1 MPAYQLHIYE
11 QQEEREVLEQK
22 ICEQVD
28 ACTEVNGTIRNR
40 IKKFLIEEGITDIS
54 EMDAVLRVR
63 YEEYLERNETVLA
76 PITCLRG
83 FDGIVIHRMK
93 EELQTLAGRR
103 NYTTEYQEQ
112 WMCLSH
118 YPEIEIA
125 ESFLTSKDGKELLWD
140 FTLECPQNLKM
151 QIFTVL
157 KEVIHTYKGR
167 YRKEKLLALQ
177 RLYEFCA
184 KQQVADIETMTL
196 VKEQQFEQELSE
208 HFRGEKKSAVFGIL
222 RMSRKILFLQAPKI
236 HWNANVWFLE
246 RFHFSR
252 ERMNPSNYK
261 KMVIL
266 CVLQLDVH
274 TIKLKI
280 LQKYLR
286 YLFGITD
293 LSISTIRI
301 KLLELR
307 TFLVHF
313 NGEEKPIY
321 EVEAEKIQRYLE
333 SVQRQDTREKTA
345 NGRIFM
351 ILQFYNFLVVRGYLK
366 KIPFRHEYYLQKEV
380 HGHNDRSVPERV
392 YVEILSKL
400 AEFPEHLRLMFL
412 HLWCT
417 GIRGSEVCTL
427 TGGDYE
433 EKNGDYWLK
442 VYQVKMKT
450 YKRIPIP
457 EALYKLVQVY
467 KKKYQI
473 GPEEYLFK
481 SKKGG
486 AFQYATLR
494 YQMLKY
500 CGKNKIA
507 DGEYIFR
514 SHDYRHNL
522 ATLYYDNGISL
533 QAVRDYLGHEY
544 EEMTRQYVDYMPKK
558 LEKASEAY
566 FQEETHSFAAELMKG
581 EFHG

>member
-1 MPAYQLHIYE
+1 
-11 QQEEREVLEQK
+11 
-22 ICEQVD
+22 
-28 ACTEVNGTIRNR
+28 
-40 IKKFLIEEGITDIS
+40 
-54 EMDAVLRVR
+54 
-63 YEEYLERNETVLA
+63 
-76 PITCLRG
+76 
-83 FDGIVIHRMK
+83 
-93 EELQTLAGRR
+93 
-103 NYTTEYQEQ
+103 
-112 WMCLSH
+112 
-118 YPEIEIA
+118 
-125 ESFLTSKDGKELLWD
+125 
-140 FTLECPQNLKM
+140 
-151 QIFTVL
+151 
-157 KEVIHTYKGR
+157 
-167 YRKEKLLALQ
+167 
-177 RLYEFCA
+177 
-184 KQQVADIETMTL
+184 MTL
-196 VKEQQFEQELSE
+196 SEEQQFEQELSE
-208 HFRGEKKSAVFGIL
+208 EFRGKKRSTVFGIL
-222 RMSRKILFLQAPKI
+222 QMSRKILFLQAPEI
-236 HWNANVWFLE
+236 HWKANVWFLE

-252 ERMNPSNYK
+252 ERMNPSKPVESVSFREVTN
-261 KMVIL
+261 L
-266 CVLQLDVH
+266 ENQ
-274 TIKLKI
+274 KI

-307 TFLVHF
+307 TFLAHF

-321 EVEAEKIQRYLE
+321 EVEVEKIQRYLE

-351 ILQFYNFLVVRGYLK
+351 ILQFYNFLVVKGYLK
-366 KIPFRHEYYLQKEV
+366 KIPFRHAYYLQKEV
-380 HGHNDRSVPERV
+380 HVHHDRSVPERI
-392 YVEILSKL
+392 YTEILSKL

-433 EKNGDYWLK
+433 AKNGDYWLK

-500 CGKNKIA
+500 CEKNQIA

>member
-1 MPAYQLHIYE
+1 MPAYQLYVYE
-11 QQEEREVLEQK
+11 EQEKWEALEQK

-28 ACTEVNGTIRNR
+28 ACTEVNGVIRNR
-40 IKKFLIEEGITDIS
+40 VKKFLIEEGVTDIS
-54 EMDAVLRVR
+54 EMNAALRVR
-63 YEEYLERNETVLA
+63 YEGYLERNETVYV

-83 FDGIVIHRMK
+83 FDKIFIHRMK
-93 EELQTLAGRR
+93 EELKTLAGQRK
-103 NYTTEYQEQ
+103 YTTEYRDQ
-112 WMCLSH
+112 WLCLTH
-118 YPEIEIA
+118 YPEVEVA
-125 ESFLTSKDGKELLWD
+125 ESFLMSKGGMELVWN
-140 FTLECPQNLKM
+140 FTLECPRKLKM

-157 KEVIHTYKGR
+157 KEVIHTYKGWT
-167 YRKEKLLALQ
+167 RKEKLLALQ
-177 RLYEFCA
+177 RLYQFCVEE
-184 KQQVADIETMTL
+184 QVSDIETMTMEE
-196 VKEQQFEQELSE
+196 EQRFEQELSE
-208 HFRGEKKSAVFGIL
+208 HFCRKKKSMGVAVI
-222 RMSRKILFLQAPKI
+222 RMSRKILFLQAPEI
-236 HWNANVWFLE
+236 NWNANVWFLE
-246 RFHFSR
+246 RFHFSK
-252 ERMNPSNYK
+252 ERMNPSKPIELVSFKEVTN
-261 KMVIL
+261 L
-266 CVLQLDVH
+266 ENQ
-274 TIKLKI
+274 KI
-280 LQKYLR
+280 LQKYMR

-293 LSISTIRI
+293 LCISTIRI
-301 KLLELR
+301 KMLELR

-313 NGEEKPIY
+313 NGEKSPIY

-333 SVQRQDTREKTA
+333 SIQKQDTREKTA

-351 ILQFYNFLVVRGYLK
+351 ILQFYNFLTVKGYLK

-380 HGHNDRSVPERV
+380 HIHHDRSVPERI
-392 YVEILSKL
+392 YTEILSKL

-427 TGGDYE
+427 TGDGYE
-433 EKNGDYWLK
+433 EKDGDYWLK

-473 GPEEYLFK
+473 GPEEYLFQNQT
-481 SKKGG
+481 GG
-486 AFQYATLR
+486 AFRYGTFR

-500 CGKNKIA
+500 CEKYQIA
-507 DGEYIFR
+507 NGEYIFK

-522 ATLYYDNGISL
+522 ATLYYDSGISI

-558 LEKASEAY
+558 LEQASEAY
-566 FQEETHSFAAELMKG
+566 FQEETHSFATELMKG

>member
-1 MPAYQLHIYE
+1 MPAYQLYVYE
-11 QQEEREVLEQK
+11 EQEKREALEQK

-28 ACTEVNGTIRNR
+28 ACTEVNGVIRNR
-40 IKKFLIEEGITDIS
+40 VKKFLIEEGVTDIS
-54 EMDAVLRVR
+54 EMNAALRVR
-63 YEEYLERNETVLA
+63 YEGYLERNETVYV

-83 FDGIVIHRMK
+83 FDKIFIHRMK
-93 EELQTLAGRR
+93 EELKTLAGQRK
-103 NYTTEYQEQ
+103 YTTEYRDQ
-112 WMCLSH
+112 WLCLTH
-118 YPEIEIA
+118 YPEVEVA
-125 ESFLTSKDGKELLWD
+125 ESFLMSKGGMELVWN
-140 FTLECPQNLKM
+140 FTLECPRKLKM

-157 KEVIHTYKGR
+157 KEVIHTYKGWT
-167 YRKEKLLALQ
+167 RKEKLLALQ
-177 RLYEFCA
+177 RLYQFCVEE
-184 KQQVADIETMTL
+184 QVSDIETMTMEE
-196 VKEQQFEQELSE
+196 EQRFEQELSE
-208 HFRGEKKSAVFGIL
+208 HFCRKKKSMGVAVI
-222 RMSRKILFLQAPKI
+222 RMSRKILFLQAPEI
-236 HWNANVWFLE
+236 NWNANVWFLE
-246 RFHFSR
+246 RFHFSK
-252 ERMNPSNYK
+252 ERMNPSKPIELVSFKEVTN
-261 KMVIL
+261 L
-266 CVLQLDVH
+266 ENQ
-274 TIKLKI
+274 KI
-280 LQKYLR
+280 LQKYMR

-293 LSISTIRI
+293 LCISTIRI
-301 KLLELR
+301 KMLELR

-313 NGEEKPIY
+313 NGEKSPIY

-333 SVQRQDTREKTA
+333 SIQRQDTREKTA

-351 ILQFYNFLVVRGYLK
+351 ILQFYNFLTVKGYLK

-380 HGHNDRSVPERV
+380 HIHHDRSVPERI
-392 YVEILSKL
+392 YTEILSKL

-427 TGGDYE
+427 TGDGYE
-433 EKNGDYWLK
+433 EKDGDYWLK

-473 GPEEYLFK
+473 GPEEYLFQNQT
-481 SKKGG
+481 GG
-486 AFQYATLR
+486 AFRYGTFR

-500 CGKNKIA
+500 CEKYQIA
-507 DGEYIFR
+507 NGEYIFK

-522 ATLYYDNGISL
+522 ATLYYDSGISI

-558 LEKASEAY
+558 LEQASEAY
-566 FQEETHSFAAELMKG
+566 FQEETHSFATELMKG